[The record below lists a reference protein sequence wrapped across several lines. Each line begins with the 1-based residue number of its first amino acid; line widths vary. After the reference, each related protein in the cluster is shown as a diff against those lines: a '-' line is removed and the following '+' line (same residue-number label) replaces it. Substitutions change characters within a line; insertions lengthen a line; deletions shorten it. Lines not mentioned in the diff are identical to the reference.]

1 MNIEQIARL
10 LTNSGIRVL
19 GLSADGQFI
28 YIEDPSCILR
38 SFETFIEYAWIFI
51 VCLTVLMLTGWA
63 ISMIRGAK
71 NDIFSNLRN
80 LTLIFAV
87 LGLTVPIVNVVWGG
101 DLFARGCRRISV
113 PIANVQKILDAR
125 NAKLKSRGEYDLYEQ
140 LSISDTGPTYSD
152 MDTPPNE
159 IPYSDAPLA
168 ASGEIVP
175 IDIDAPYTEQPTTA
189 ASQPAVAT
197 GPGAGNSSHSAR
209 PTSARETGKD
219 VVYTA
224 ADGSRHKRTGG
235 SRAWRNI
242 NPGNIRYGDFARRMG
257 AIGSAG
263 GFAVFADENDG
274 MRAITELLKSDSY
287 NRLTVAGAIS
297 RYAPPFENDTA
308 AYHRQIEKLTGL
320 SINMRMS
327 DLSDAQL
334 ARVAGAIRQIEG
346 WTPGRVVQ
354 M

>member
-1 MNIEQIARL
+1 MNVEQIARL

-38 SFETFIEYAWIFI
+38 SFETFIEYAWIII
-51 VCLTVLMLTGWA
+51 VCLTVVMLAGWA

-87 LGLTVPIVNVVWGG
+87 LGLTVPIVNVIWGG

-113 PIANVQKILDAR
+113 PVSDVQKILAAR
-125 NAKLKSRGEYDLYEQ
+125 NDKLKSRGEYDLYEQ
-140 LSISDTGPTYSD
+140 LSISDTGPTYND
-152 MDTPPNE
+152 DDIPPNE
-159 IPYSDAPLA
+159 VPYQDAPLA
-168 ASGEIVP
+168 AAGEIIEIPVNVVDDTKPVP
-175 IDIDAPYTEQPTTA
+175 ISETE
-189 ASQPAVAT
+189 
-197 GPGAGNSSHSAR
+197 
-209 PTSARETGKD
+209 TSAPRTNSQSATAPRQAQAMGKD
-219 VVYTA
+219 VVYTN

-235 SRAWRNI
+235 SRAWRNL

-257 AIGSAG
+257 AIGTAG
-263 GFAVFADENDG
+263 GFAVFAEENDG

-346 WTPGRVVQ
+346 WTPGRIVQ